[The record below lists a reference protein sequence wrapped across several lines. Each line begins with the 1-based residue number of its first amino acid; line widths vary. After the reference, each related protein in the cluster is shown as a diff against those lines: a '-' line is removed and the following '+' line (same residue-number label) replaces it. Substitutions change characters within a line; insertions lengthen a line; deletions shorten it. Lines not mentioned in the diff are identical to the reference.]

1 MKNKIHLGGDILN
14 AMDVPLQ
21 SKVSVLEHIVR
32 GHELRDT
39 LELICYQT
47 ESMDPLMRCCV
58 MIVDPIAD
66 CLRMGAA
73 PSLPAIFHAE
83 MDALEIKDGS
93 ASCGTAAVSKRPV
106 FVNDIAQD
114 PLWQNYKDLA
124 AQVGFHACWSHPIIN
139 EKSEVLGTFAMCW
152 DEVRGP
158 ISDEVMFLESQSD
171 LCGLAIDHARTTGS
185 LRESE
190 MTSRA
195 LLEGSPVCN
204 KIIDM
209 DSRLVYMSAAG
220 IEMLKIPDIEA
231 RYGRT
236 YPPDFYGEE
245 MRAPLVEHLE
255 RAQAGEKTDVEC
267 PLTSTDGR
275 LVWMQ
280 TTFVP
285 VTGNDGKVAY
295 VIASSVDITT
305 RKQAEEE
312 AMRALSEAERANQS
326 KSAFLAN
333 MSHDLRTPLNAI
345 IGFTQ
350 MMETQVFGPLGNAR
364 YEQYTKDI
372 LNSGNLLVSLINDIL
387 DISKIEAGKYELTE
401 EPINIGDA
409 IDDSIKMLSTIAR
422 TGRLSVMADIQTDL
436 PSLLADQRSIVQIL
450 NNLLSN
456 AIKFTPPKGDVKVVA
471 KCIDDA
477 LEISVIDSGIGMT
490 RKDIERVL
498 QPFEQVGSNTTRPN
512 DGTGLG
518 LHLCQQLAE
527 LHAGS
532 LVVESEINKGTCVKV
547 SFPIARTVH
556 Q

>member
-1 MKNKIHLGGDILN
+1 MD
-14 AMDVPLQ
+14 AVDVPLR

-32 GHELRDT
+32 GHELRET
-39 LELICYQT
+39 LELICRQI
-47 ESMDPLMRCCV
+47 EGMDPLMRCCV
-58 MIVDPIAD
+58 MMIDPMAN
-66 CLRMGAA
+66 CLRMTAA

-83 MDALEIKDGS
+83 MDALEVGAS
-93 ASCGTAAVSKRPV
+93 EASCGAAAMSQQPV
-106 FVNDIAQD
+106 FVDDVAND
-114 PLWQNYKDLA
+114 PLWVGYTDVA
-124 AQVGFHACWSHPIIN
+124 TQVGFHACWSHPIIN
-139 EKSEVLGTFAMCW
+139 DKSEILGTLAMYW
-152 DEVRGP
+152 DEVRKP
-158 ISDEVMFLESQSD
+158 TPDDIKLLASQAE
-171 LCGLAIDHARTTGS
+171 LCALAIDHARTTGS

-209 DSRLVYMSAAG
+209 ESRLVYMSAAG

-231 RYGRT
+231 RYGCV

-255 RAQAGEKTDVEC
+255 RAKAGEKNDVEC
-267 PLTSTDGR
+267 PLTSTDGQV
-275 LVWMQ
+275 VWMH

-285 VTGNDGKVAY
+285 VTGEDGDVAY
-295 VIASSVDITT
+295 VIASSVDITK
-305 RKQAEEE
+305 RKQAEKE

-350 MMETQVFGPLGNAR
+350 MMETKVFGPLGNPR

-401 EPINIGDA
+401 EAIDIADT
-409 IDDSIKMLSTIAR
+409 IDDSIRMLSTIAR
-422 TGRLSVMADIQTDL
+422 TGQLSVTADIQPEL
-436 PSLLADQRSIVQIL
+436 PMLHADHRSIVQIL
-450 NNLLSN
+450 NNFLSN
-456 AIKFTPPKGDVKVVA
+456 AIKFTPPKGEVSVGA
-471 KCIDDA
+471 KCIDGA
-477 LEISVIDSGIGMT
+477 LEISVVDSGIGMSVE
-490 RKDIERVL
+490 DIDRVL
-498 QPFEQVGSNTTRPN
+498 QPFEQAGSNTTRRN

-518 LHLCQQLAE
+518 LHLCKQLAE
-527 LHAGS
+527 LHAGN
-532 LVVESEINKGTCVKV
+532 LVVESEVDKGTRVTV
-547 SFPIARTVH
+547 SFPAVRTVIS
-556 Q
+556 

>member
-1 MKNKIHLGGDILN
+1 MDAI
-14 AMDVPLQ
+14 DVPLQ

-39 LELICYQT
+39 LELICRQM
-47 ESMDPLMRCCV
+47 ESVDPLMRCCV
-58 MIVDPIAD
+58 MTIDPIAG
-66 CLRMGAA
+66 CLRMAAA
-73 PSLPAIFHAE
+73 PNLPAIFHAE
-83 MDALEIKDGS
+83 MDALEVNVGV
-93 ASCGTAAVSKRPV
+93 ASCGTAAMSKQPV
-106 FVNDIAQD
+106 FVDDVSHD
-114 PLWQNYKDLA
+114 PLWEDYRDLA
-124 AQVGFHACWSHPIIN
+124 AQVGFHACWSLPIIN
-139 EKSEVLGTFAMCW
+139 EHAEILGTLAIYW
-152 DEVRGP
+152 DEVRKQTP
-158 ISDEVMFLESQSD
+158 DEVVFLEAQAD
-171 LCGLAIDHARTTGS
+171 LCALTIDHARTTGS
-185 LRESE
+185 LRASE

-209 DSRLVYMSAAG
+209 DSRLVYMSTAG
-220 IEMLKIPDIEA
+220 IEMLKIPDIES
-231 RYGRT
+231 RYGCV
-236 YPPDFYGEE
+236 YPPDFYGED

-285 VTGNDGKVAY
+285 VTGDDGKVAY
-295 VIASSVDITT
+295 VIASSVDITK

-409 IDDSIKMLSTIAR
+409 VNDSIRMLSTIAR
-422 TGRLSVMADIQTDL
+422 TGQLSVMADIQSDL
-436 PSLLADQRSIVQIL
+436 PSLLADQRSIMQIL

-456 AIKFTPPKGDVKVVA
+456 AIKFTPPKGEVTVA
-471 KCIDDA
+471 ATCIDGA
-477 LEISVIDSGIGMT
+477 IEVSVTDSGIGMSAE
-490 RKDIERVL
+490 DIDRVL

-518 LHLCQQLAE
+518 LHLCQQLSE
-527 LHAGS
+527 LHAGN
-532 LVVESEINKGTCVKV
+532 LVVESEINKGTCVTI
-547 SFPIARTVH
+547 SFPDARTVNK
-556 Q
+556 